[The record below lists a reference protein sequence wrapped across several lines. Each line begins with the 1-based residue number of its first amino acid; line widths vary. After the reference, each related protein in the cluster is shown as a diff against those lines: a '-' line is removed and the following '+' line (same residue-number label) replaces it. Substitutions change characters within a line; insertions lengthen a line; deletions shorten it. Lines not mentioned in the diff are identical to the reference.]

1 MDNKKSGSGFVIA
14 IVLLLLVGGLSV
26 CIGAITGLSNKVT
39 TLQKELKDANNQVQ
53 AKEVDSNQY
62 TNSEI
67 DTKFDLINTQ
77 IDNKILK
84 VNEELKKLQDD
95 KKDDSKDGKEIDLVG
110 NYKVTKISSY
120 NESEVN
126 KSSIQIK
133 EDGTIIVCGLR
144 WGMTAS
150 SGNFPHCI
158 TFSKK

>member
-1 MDNKKSGSGFVIA
+1 MDNKKGGTIIIIA
-14 IVLLLLVGGLSV
+14 VLLLLVGGLSI
-26 CIGAITGLSNKVT
+26 CIGAITGLSSKLT
-39 TLQKELKDANNQVQ
+39 TLQKELNDANNQVQ
-53 AKEVDSNQY
+53 AKEVESNQY

-67 DTKFDLINTQ
+67 DTKFDLVNTI

-95 KKDDSKDGKEIDLVG
+95 KKDDKKVDLIG
-110 NYKVTKISSY
+110 EYRVTKITEF
-120 NESEVN
+120 NEKDIN
-126 KSSIQIK
+126 KSSLEIK

-158 TFSKK
+158 TFAKK